1 MVHIKTI
8 INKVKVIIIV
18 QLIITVAHLKSRP
31 QEMVISKIIVN
42 FLQAGSIRRYI
53 MVASLI

>member
-18 QLIITVAHLKSRP
+18 QLIITVAHLKNRP

-42 FLQAGSIRRYI
+42 FLQAGSIRKYI
-53 MVASLI
+53 MEALI